1 VDELPS
7 RPSRHLEHTERSHEL
22 ASEERIAA
30 GVVRVARGLE
40 VRPRRYQQQR
50 RRQRKIGVP
59 GALSESQGICKSS
72 LAYSVVMVDVFRAL
86 DDETRRLVL
95 DELSVR
101 DGQTLFEIC
110 STLITRHGLSLT
122 RQAISQHLGVLES
135 AGLVVT
141 ERRGRSKFHY
151 FSPEPLA
158 EITARWPTRKRTQ
171 Q

>member
-1 VDELPS
+1 
-7 RPSRHLEHTERSHEL
+7 
-22 ASEERIAA
+22 
-30 GVVRVARGLE
+30 
-40 VRPRRYQQQR
+40 
-50 RRQRKIGVP
+50 
-59 GALSESQGICKSS
+59 
-72 LAYSVVMVDVFRAL
+72 MVDVFRAL

-110 STLITRHGLSLT
+110 STLTRRHGLSLT

-151 FSPEPLA
+151 FNLEPLA
-158 EITARWPTRKRTQ
+158 EITARWPTRKGPNNEDRPDERIRR
-171 Q
+171 